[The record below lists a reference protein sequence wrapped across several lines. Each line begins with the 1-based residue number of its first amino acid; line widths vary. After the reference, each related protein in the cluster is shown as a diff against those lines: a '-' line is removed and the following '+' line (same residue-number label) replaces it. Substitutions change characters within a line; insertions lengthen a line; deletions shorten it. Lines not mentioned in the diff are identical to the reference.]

1 MAVWTRNKNKL
12 QRSIEVKVRALRGRA
27 LVTAEE
33 RFIIFGA
40 INEAIIDLSI
50 ERGVDAPKVI
60 TVADTEDTTAG
71 TNYVDLDAEV
81 INVVDGTVR
90 IEAEGIILSRF
101 EGGITDFYAVDPGED
116 ISSTFPIRYALDT
129 DGSGVL
135 RMLLRPIPDGTYT
148 IAMKVEKI
156 PDEDGI
162 STYPGWYHPA
172 LRSLSTAIAL
182 ENLGLDGRADQ
193 ARYNERLKNIR
204 DKMRGHSGP
213 IHIQMQQRRAKPIAD
228 ELRISG
234 GIV

>member
-1 MAVWTRNKNKL
+1 MAVWSTTKNDL
-12 QRSIEVKVRALRGRA
+12 QRSIEVKVRALRARA
-27 LVTAEE
+27 LVTGDE

-50 ERGVDAPKVI
+50 ERGLDAPKVI
-60 TVADTEDTTAG
+60 TSETTVDTVAEQ
-71 TNYVDLDAEV
+71 NYVDLASTV
-81 INVVDGTVR
+81 VNVVDGTVR
-90 IEAEGIILSRF
+90 IVAEDTILTRF
-101 EGGITDFYAVDPGED
+101 SGGIPDFYRFDPGED
-116 ISSTFPIRYALDT
+116 ISATYPTYYALGT
-129 DGSGVL
+129 DGSGTTRLHL
-135 RMLLRPIPDGTYT
+135 RCTPDAIYT
-148 IAMKVEKI
+148 IALHVESV
-156 PDEDGI
+156 PDEDSI
-162 STYPGWYHPA
+162 STFPGWYHPA

-213 IHIQMQQRRAKPIAD
+213 IHIQMRQQTTKPIAD